1 MEDAKI
7 IDLYWNRNEDA
18 IKETDEKYGKY
29 LRTVA
34 MNILNDQE
42 DTREAV
48 NDTYLRTW
56 NAIPPQRPNAF
67 LAWLSRITRSLAID
81 RLRFLSRKRRS
92 ASQYDLSLEE
102 LGESI
107 GENSVSKEYDLDLLK
122 DALNQFLRS
131 YPERNRNLFL
141 CRYFY
146 FDSLSEAAGHCGFSE
161 SAAKTTLFRMRQ
173 ALREYLEKEGFLS

>member
-1 MEDAKI
+1 MEDIEI

-18 IKETDEKYGKY
+18 IRETDVKYGKY

-42 DTREAV
+42 DAGEAV
-48 NDTYLRTW
+48 NDTYLKTW

-67 LAWLSRITRSLAID
+67 LAWLSRITRSLSID

-92 ASQYDLSLEE
+92 ASQYDLSLDEM
-102 LGESI
+102 GECI
-107 GENSVSKEYDLDLLK
+107 GENSVDREYDAELLR
-122 DALNQFLRS
+122 DALNRFLRS
-131 YPERNRNLFL
+131 YPEKSRNLFL

-146 FDSLSEAAGHCGFSE
+146 FDSLTEAAKHCGFSE
-161 SAAKTTLFRMRQ
+161 SAAKTQLFRMRQ
-173 ALREYLEKEGFLS
+173 ALRTYLEQEGFLS